1 MPAMYLVIRRYAME
15 PGKVH
20 EVVRKV
26 DEQYLEKL
34 HHLSGFEGYYV
45 IDSGEGKLTSI
56 TVSADKDAARET
68 NKLSKEWVDTWL
80 RDVHLEL
87 VETIEGAVVVHG
99 GS

>member
-1 MPAMYLVIRRYAME
+1 MFMVIRRYAME
-15 PGKVH
+15 PGKVD

-34 HHLSGFEGYYV
+34 RLLPGYEGYYV
-45 IDSGEGKLTSI
+45 FDSGEGKLTSV
-56 TVSADKDAARET
+56 TVSADKGSARET
-68 NKLSKEWVDTWL
+68 NRLSKEWVDTWL

-87 VETIEGAVVVHG
+87 VETIEGQVVVHG